1 MIHRFE
7 ILLETLILVFLLGMA
22 KEYMPEW
29 VSYILL
35 AGVVLVLML
44 NSIPYKKENPYKK
57 KHYWLYNSVRIS
69 DDKMVLGVM
78 ESKKPVFSL
87 SETNIDLNNYIIVHA
102 IEIDKESYS
111 KIKKAIDNRNK
122 KKDE

>member
-7 ILLETLILVFLLGMA
+7 ILLETLILVFFLGMA
-22 KEYMPEW
+22 KEYMPAW
-29 VSYILL
+29 VFYILL
-35 AGVVLVLML
+35 GSVVLVLMWT
-44 NSIPYKKENPYKK
+44 SIPYKKE

-69 DDKMVLGVM
+69 DDKMELGVM
-78 ESKKPVFSL
+78 ESEKPVFSL
-87 SETNIDLNNYIIVHA
+87 SEANIDLNNYIIVHA